1 MKPLHETRFCAV
13 TDSRP
18 GTTTANDTPLSPT
31 APMTG
36 VPPRKPDPDSSLHS
50 RQRHPLLIATY
61 GLLAVLVAV
70 LATYWYLTTQES
82 KHREEERLANL
93 QKKVIEQT
101 EQKQSMLNRLQ
112 DRIVTVERSL
122 VTADTSKN
130 RDRREKI
137 EEQLAKVKVKVEEVR
152 QLSPDQMSEIQ
163 KSCDDVEKKL
173 LELQNDIN
181 KLADKNW
188 RGHLNP
194 EDNPARPVSI

>member
-1 MKPLHETRFCAV
+1 
-13 TDSRP
+13 
-18 GTTTANDTPLSPT
+18 
-31 APMTG
+31 MTG